1 MLNRFVEHIAK
12 EHLIAHGQQVLLAV
26 SGGRDSVAMADLM
39 VRAGYRCGL
48 AHCNFNLRPG
58 DCDRDE
64 AFVCR
69 LAVDLQLPFYIA
81 NFDTVEYATEHG
93 LSVEE
98 AAREL
103 RYAFF
108 EEVRVQEGYDLIA
121 TAHHADDAIE
131 TFFINLIRGTG
142 IAGLRGI
149 PRRNGAII
157 RPMLPFSRK
166 DIDDYIA
173 ERGLSF
179 VEDYTNAQ
187 TLYLRNRIRHMLLP
201 VIREISPS
209 FDATMQDNMRNLDE
223 ACGIYRDAV
232 DEVANRLLQPA
243 DDGYEIDIA
252 SLRSLSPLRTYLFE
266 LLRPF
271 GFSSSVVNDIISSLD
286 AQSGKQ
292 FFSPTHRLLKDR
304 ERLFILPNKADE
316 LEEYVI
322 TKGITSIEKPVAL
335 MFDIVAT
342 DGKPIKLG
350 KDEAW
355 FDNDKLEYPLVLR
368 HWHDGDRFTPFG
380 MKGSRLLSDLF
391 SDMKMNRAEK
401 EKVWI
406 LCDANNEILWVVGI
420 RASARCAVSKSTEN
434 VLRCRFQISEIKE

>member
-69 LAVDLQLPFYIA
+69 LAADMQLPFYVA

-187 TLYLRNRIRHMLLP
+187 TLYLRNRIRHTLLP

-223 ACGIYRDAV
+223 ACGIYRDVV

-420 RASARCAVSKSTEN
+420 RASARCAVSKSTEK
-434 VLRCRFQISEIKE
+434 VLRCRLQISEIKE